1 MLDGGE
7 SETYCEHIW
16 SGYLSSMLNMV
27 VSRIGLLPHS
37 SSYVQRTFFSF
48 LGDSPFAKISKQFPF
63 DSVAFPSEMGYIQ
76 CGIKIA
82 SFHNAYRLS

>member
-1 MLDGGE
+1 
-7 SETYCEHIW
+7 
-16 SGYLSSMLNMV
+16 MLNMV

-48 LGDSPFAKISKQFPF
+48 LGDPPFAKISKQFPF
-63 DSVAFPSEMGYIQ
+63 DSVAFPSEMGTQ

>member
-1 MLDGGE
+1 
-7 SETYCEHIW
+7 
-16 SGYLSSMLNMV
+16 MLNMV

-48 LGDSPFAKISKQFPF
+48 LGDPPFAKISKQFPF
-63 DSVAFPSEMGYIQ
+63 DSVAFPSEMGYTQ